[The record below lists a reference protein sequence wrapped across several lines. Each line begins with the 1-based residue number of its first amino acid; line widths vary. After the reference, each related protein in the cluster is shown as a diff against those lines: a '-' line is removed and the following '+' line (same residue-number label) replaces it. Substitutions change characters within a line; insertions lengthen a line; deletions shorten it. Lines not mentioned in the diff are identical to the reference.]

1 MFSKDNFP
9 IDNLYNFV
17 LKYMYWVLLI
27 EGLFLS
33 PLFTHTEKYT
43 VPWRGIRYVFS
54 R

>member
-17 LKYMYWVLLI
+17 LKYMYWVSLT

-43 VPWRGIRYVFS
+43 VSWRG
-54 R
+54 